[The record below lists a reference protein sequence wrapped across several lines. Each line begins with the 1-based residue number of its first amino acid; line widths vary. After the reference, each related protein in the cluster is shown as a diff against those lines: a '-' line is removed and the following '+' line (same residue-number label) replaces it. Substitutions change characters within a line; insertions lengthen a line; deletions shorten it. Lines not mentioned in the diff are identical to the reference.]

1 MTRKEIAARLH
12 EKKYNCAQSVL
23 CAFAEKTG
31 ISEQELFKI
40 SEGFGAGM
48 GSTNHVCGALS
59 GAIMLAGIVNS
70 DGNTENPQTK
80 AATYKLATDMT
91 ELFNKRAGAV
101 NCRDIKG
108 LDTGIPTCSCGDC
121 ISYAVEIAEEILKI

>member
-1 MTRKEIAARLH
+1 MTRKEKAKQLH

-23 CAFAEKTG
+23 CTFAEKIG
-31 ISEQELFKI
+31 ISEAELFKI

-59 GAIMLAGIVNS
+59 GAIMLAGLINS
-70 DGNTENPQTK
+70 DGNIESPQSKVSTYEI
-80 AATYKLATDMT
+80 AAKMT
-91 ELFNKRAGAV
+91 EVFNDRVGAV

-108 LDTGIPTCSCGDC
+108 LDTGKPTCSCADC
-121 ISYAVEIAEEILKI
+121 ISVAVEIVEEMLNI

>member
-70 DGNTENPQTK
+70 DGNCENPQTK
-80 AATYKLATDMT
+80 AFTYNIAAQIT
-91 ELFNKRAGAV
+91 EQFNKRAGAI
-101 NCRDIKG
+101 NCCDIKG
-108 LDTGIPTCSCGDC
+108 LDTGKPTCSCADC
-121 ISYAVEIAEEILKI
+121 ISYAIEIIEEILKI